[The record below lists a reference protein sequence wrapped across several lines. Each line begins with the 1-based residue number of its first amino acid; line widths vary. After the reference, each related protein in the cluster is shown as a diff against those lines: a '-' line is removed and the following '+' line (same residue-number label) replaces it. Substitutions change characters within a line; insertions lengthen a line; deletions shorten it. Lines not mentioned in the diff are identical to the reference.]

1 MPIYGVLVDISGT
14 AYVTVEADNE
24 ADAEEVAI
32 EAVSNG
38 EGEIDYEPLGI
49 CEITPQWLRV
59 WDKEWARDRSQ
70 KTLVL

>member
-49 CEITPQWLRV
+49 GEITPQ
-59 WDKEWARDRSQ
+59 
-70 KTLVL
+70 